1 MPDNPETMTLE
12 QYRKEM
18 GITKQPKTEMTLEQY
33 REYVYGSPARHVPI
47 KNKNVDSTTPADAH
61 HRRLADIAGLSGIVR
76 SRALECSS
84 QIYKRDARALSERHR
99 RRVRAEDLFQNDYNA
114 IARKL
119 GWKQYHTHNSQHS
132 EKGFPDNFTLR
143 GHVLIFSEL
152 KVGSN
157 KPTNK
162 QEEWL
167 ELMRAWRGFLG
178 ISESNAVVRVWYPED
193 WAEIVRVLE

>member
-18 GITKQPKTEMTLEQY
+18 GITKQPETEMTLEQY
-33 REYVYGSPARHVPI
+33 REAVFGARGAKQRIAPA
-47 KNKNVDSTTPADAH
+47 TDAEMH
-61 HRRLADIAGLSGIVR
+61 HQRLANIAGLSGIVR

-152 KVGSN
+152 KVG
-157 KPTNK
+157 KK
-162 QEEWL
+162 AAGVA
-167 ELMRAWRGFLG
+167 RAYGSVARLL
-178 ISESNAVVRVWYPED
+178 RH
-193 WAEIVRVLE
+193 L